1 MVGSFKV
8 EKYEIGLYLYDTI
21 SIKKD
26 KEIIQIP
33 VLKSAIKEDLTGKEI
48 EIGHKDGVFDSAI
61 EKIVFKTFKFDKE

>member
-1 MVGSFKV
+1 MTDSFKV
-8 EKYEIGLYLYDTI
+8 EKYELGLYLYDTI

-48 EIGHKDGVFDSAI
+48 EIEHKDGVFDSTI
-61 EKIVFKTFKFDKE
+61 EKVIFKTIKFDKH